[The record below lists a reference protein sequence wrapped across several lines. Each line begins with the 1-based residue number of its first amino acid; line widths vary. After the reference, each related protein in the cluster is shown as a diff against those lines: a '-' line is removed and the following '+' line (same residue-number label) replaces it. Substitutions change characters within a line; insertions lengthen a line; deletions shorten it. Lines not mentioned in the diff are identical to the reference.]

1 MGQKSSQH
9 IMYLV
14 YVFRLAIVICFQV
27 LIDVEVLPN
36 EEMAVAP
43 SHIGWYLP
51 ILLATVAFFK
61 YDSEIRI
68 TDQPG
73 DEIADEYDFIIVG
86 AGSAGENNI
95 LFYYHIIMHVV

>member
-1 MGQKSSQH
+1 MIG
-9 IMYLV
+9 
-14 YVFRLAIVICFQV
+14 
-27 LIDVEVLPN
+27 VEVLPN
-36 EEMAVAP
+36 GAIAEAA
-43 SHIGWYLP
+43 SHFTWFLP
-51 ILLATVAFFK
+51 ILLGTVAFFK

-68 TDQPG
+68 TDQSG